1 MSFRKTV
8 SWIFFPIT
16 MWYGVGVSIRNLMYN
31 IGIKKQVAP
40 PVTTIGV
47 GNLCA
52 GGAGK
57 TPHVEYL
64 LRLLADK
71 CPTAML
77 SRGYRRNSSGFQLD
91 DGSHSFPKLGD
102 EPAMIAS
109 KFPNVQVAVCEKRLV
124 GVQKLLAQERAPK
137 LIVLDDIY
145 QHRQIKPTINILL
158 TEYKHPF
165 FADHVMP
172 FGDLREH
179 RTARFRANIVVV
191 TKTPADLNPIER
203 HNIAN
208 QLDLQPY
215 QKVFFSYIHY
225 GDPVPLMGGSPLPL
239 SSLENALV
247 VTGIADPEPMI
258 QHVSQHCQVTPIK
271 YADHH
276 NFTASDIKHI
286 RRAFDQQVPG
296 DRKVI
301 LTTEKD
307 AVRLREL
314 ASKDLLAGMPIYYMP
329 IEVRFHSN
337 KEYDFDETIQKIV
350 LENNLFQE
358 KVKSTPLINKF

>member
-1 MSFRKTV
+1 
-8 SWIFFPIT
+8 

-31 IGIKKQVAP
+31 VGLKKQVAP
-40 PVTTIGV
+40 PITTIGV

-52 GGAGK
+52 GGSGK

-64 LRLLADK
+64 LRLLSDK
-71 CPTAML
+71 FPTAMV
-77 SRGYRRNSSGFQLD
+77 SRGYRRSSSGFQLD
-91 DGSHSFPKLGD
+91 DGSHSVSKLGD

-109 KFPNVQVAVCEKRLV
+109 KFPKVHVAVCEKRLV
-124 GVQKLLAQERAPK
+124 GVQKLLSQDRVPR
-137 LIVLDDIY
+137 LIVLDDVY

-158 TEYKHPF
+158 TEYGHPLYR
-165 FADHVMP
+165 DMVMP
-172 FGDLREH
+172 FGNLREH
-179 RTARFRANIVVV
+179 RTSRFRANIVIV
-191 TKTPADLNPIER
+191 TKTPPDLNPIER
-203 HNIAN
+203 HNVAN

-215 QKVFFSYIHY
+215 QKVFFSYLHY
-225 GDPVPLMGGSPLPL
+225 SDPVPLMGGGALPL
-239 SSLENALV
+239 STLEGALV
-247 VTGIADPEPMI
+247 VTGIANPEPML
-258 QHVSQHCQVTPIK
+258 QHVGDHCKYTHLK

-276 NFTASDIKHI
+276 NFGASDIKHI
-286 RRAFDQQVPG
+286 RRSFEHQVSG

-314 ASKDLLAGMPIYYMP
+314 AGKDLLAGLPIYYLP
-329 IEVRFHSN
+329 IEVRFHPN

-350 LENNLFQE
+350 FENNLFQE